1 MNECGVYGFSG
12 GAGGRAVEGGR
23 GGAGTPPAPK
33 PSRWANASREKLEAF
48 AESYDAWGGN
58 HQAVRAA
65 WLALC
70 AECPPLRTEAEVAA
84 EALAVL
90 REVANRGAPTAE
102 QNARLRALAKEVT
115 RG

>member
-1 MNECGVYGFSG
+1 MNECGVCGFSVGQPGCG
-12 GAGGRAVEGGR
+12 GNSVAEVS
-23 GGAGTPPAPK
+23 APTTC
-33 PSRWANASREKLEAF
+33 RWSAASREKLEAF

-70 AECPPLRTEAEVAA
+70 ASCPPSGRGAGCA

-102 QNARLRALAKEVT
+102 QNARLRALGNELT